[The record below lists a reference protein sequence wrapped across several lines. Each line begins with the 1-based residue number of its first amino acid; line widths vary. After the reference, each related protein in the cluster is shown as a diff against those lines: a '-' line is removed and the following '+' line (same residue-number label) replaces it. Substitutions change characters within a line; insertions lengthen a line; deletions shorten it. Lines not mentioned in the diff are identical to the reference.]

1 MKNLKKFQDYNL
13 NETKNLV
20 SIKEQKEQKNYM
32 FFSNLK
38 TIKRLVD
45 AMLKMDES
53 ELDSIL
59 DSHDW
64 ASDHISTAKD
74 DVEEVYGFLKGLNT
88 ESLSEN
94 SLNESIAIDYLD
106 ELYDKGAISSD
117 VYDMVRHE
125 DDLSIFDKVGNDKE
139 IRIKVLN
146 HLDDVGGI
154 SSDVSQME
162 RGMI

>member
-13 NETKNLV
+13 NEAKKLV

-45 AMLKMDES
+45 SMLKMDES

-94 SLNESIAIDYLD
+94 SFNESIAIDYLD

-146 HLDDVGGI
+146 HLDDAGGI

>member
-13 NETKNLV
+13 EETKKPV

-32 FFSNLK
+32 FISNMK

-45 AMLKMDES
+45 SMLKMDEM

-88 ESLSEN
+88 KSLSEN
-94 SLNESIAIDYLD
+94 PFNESVALDYLD

-125 DDLSIFDKVGNDKE
+125 DDLSLFDKVGMDKE

-146 HLDDVGGI
+146 HLDDMGGI
-154 SSDVSQME
+154 SSDVSEME
-162 RGMI
+162 RGMV